1 MADPT
6 APSLIPPLIP
16 VAIEDE
22 MRQAYLDYSM
32 SVIVGR
38 ALPDV
43 RDGLMPV
50 HRRFLYAMFEQGM
63 LHNKRYSKCA
73 GTVGEVLKKYHPHG
87 DASVYDAMVRLAQ
100 EWNLRALLVDGQGN
114 FGSIDGDS
122 AAAYRYTEARLTKLA
137 EAMLADIDKDTVDFG
152 PNFDDSTTEPLVLP
166 TRFPNLLVNGSA
178 GIAVGMATNIPPHN
192 LGEVIES
199 CVHLIDHPEAQ
210 LRDLMDPKIGGTL
223 PGGIQGPD
231 FPTGGLLMGV
241 GPVRALYET
250 GRAILKLRA
259 KVDVETD
266 KKTGRETIVVLE
278 VPYQVNKARAIQAIA
293 ELVKDKRLEGISDLR
308 DESSREGIRGVVETK
323 RDAVVG
329 VVLNN
334 LYQHSSLFQDS
345 FGATLLAIDRGQ
357 PRTLGLKAIL
367 ERFIAH
373 RRDVVTRRTRYDL
386 RKAKERE
393 HILAGYKIALD
404 HIDEIIA
411 VIKASANRETA
422 SLQLQ
427 SLFALS
433 EIQAK
438 AILEMQLQRLTGLE
452 KEKIMNELAEVQ
464 ALITRLSAILSSEQL
479 LLTVIKDE
487 LREVQKDFAD
497 PRRTEIVGAVEDL
510 SDEDLIAVEDMVVTF
525 SHSGYVKRNPV
536 SLYRAQRRGGRGKAG
551 AAQVDEDFIEQ
562 IFVASTHAYVLIFTS
577 KGRVFWLKVHNL
589 PQAGRNARGKAI
601 VNLVQLAADEKIAAL
616 LPVKELKAKEKDED
630 DAEPAAE
637 EPAAAEPAAADS
649 AAEPA
654 SGEGEVSPESEAA
667 KIAQSAL
674 QIASGPY
681 LIFVTQNGLIK
692 RTKLAAFAR
701 PRAAG
706 LKALSIE
713 DNDSLVS
720 VLFGKGDEDVLI
732 GTAQGMTIRF
742 EQKEARAM
750 GRTAFGV
757 KGITLEAG
765 DIVVGAELAHPG
777 ATLLTITENG
787 YGKRST
793 IEDYRLT
800 HRGGKGVIDIKTG
813 GRNGLVVAM
822 LQVTDADELML
833 ITNKGMLIRTR
844 VADISII
851 GRNTQGVRL
860 MDLTQEAEKVV
871 GATRA
876 PEEREAD
883 AAAAVAQDQADA
895 EDDGDGNEGNGS
907 GGSGSGGPPE
917 GAGT

>member
-1 MADPT
+1 MADII
-6 APSLIPPLIP
+6 APPPPQSLIP

-43 RDGLMPV
+43 RDGLKPV
-50 HRRFLYAMFEQGM
+50 HRRILYAMFEQGM

-137 EAMLADIDKDTVDFG
+137 EMMLADIDKDTVDFG

-166 TRFPNLLVNGSA
+166 TRFPNLLINGSA

-192 LGEVIES
+192 LGETIES
-199 CVHLIDHPEAQ
+199 CVYLIDHPDAA
-210 LRDLMDPKIGGTL
+210 LRDLLDPKIGGTL

-241 GPVRALYET
+241 GPIRALYET

-259 KVDVETD
+259 KVEVETD
-266 KKTGRETIVVLE
+266 KKTGRESIVVLE
-278 VPYQVNKARAIQAIA
+278 VPYQVNKARAIQGIA
-293 ELVKDKRLEGISDLR
+293 DMVKEKKIEGISDLR
-308 DESSREGIRGVVETK
+308 DESSREGIRAVVETK
-323 RDAVVG
+323 RDAVTG

-345 FGATLLAIDRGQ
+345 FGATMLSIDAGQ
-357 PRTLGLKAIL
+357 PRTFNIKAML
-367 ERFIAH
+367 ERFVAH
-373 RRDVVTRRTRYDL
+373 RRDVVTRRTRYLL

-393 HILAGYKIALD
+393 HILLGYKIALD
-404 HIDEIIA
+404 HIDQIIA
-411 VIKASANRETA
+411 VIKASANREVA
-422 SLQLQ
+422 STQLQ

-452 KEKIMNELAEVQ
+452 KEKIINELADIQ
-464 ALITRLSAILSSEQL
+464 LLITRLSAILSSEAVML
-479 LLTVIKDE
+479 GVIKDE
-487 LREVQKDFAD
+487 LREVQSEFSD
-497 PRRTEIVGAVEDL
+497 PRRTEIVGAAEDL
-510 SDEDLIAVEDMVVTF
+510 SDEDLIADEDMVVTF
-525 SHSGYVKRNPV
+525 SHTGYVKRNPV

-551 AAQVDEDFIEQ
+551 AQSTDEDFIEQ
-562 IFVASTHAYVLIFTS
+562 IFVASTHAYLLIFTN
-577 KGRVFWLKVHNL
+577 KGRVFWLKVHAL
-589 PQAGRNARGKAI
+589 PQAGRSARGKAI
-601 VNLVQLAADEKIAAL
+601 VNLLALAPDEKIAAL
-616 LPVKELKAKEKDED
+616 LPIKQLRGKEAEAVLAQQAQLDEEKEAPAQALLED
-630 DAEPAAE
+630 AALVAEAPAEA
-637 EPAAAEPAAADS
+637 
-649 AAEPA
+649 
-654 SGEGEVSPESEAA
+654 EGEAPEVDSPESEAA
-667 KIAQSAL
+667 RVATAAL
-674 QIASGPY
+674 QIAGGPY
-681 LIFVTQNGLIK
+681 LIFVTQKGLIK
-692 RTKLAAFAR
+692 RTRLAAFAR

-713 DNDSLVS
+713 DADSLVT
-720 VLFGKGDEDVLI
+720 VLHAKGDEDVLI
-732 GTAQGMTIRF
+732 GTAQGMAIRF

-750 GRTAFGV
+750 GRTAYGV
-757 KGITLEAG
+757 KGITLEAS
-765 DIVVGAELAHPG
+765 DLVVGAELAHPG

-787 YGKRST
+787 YGKRT
-793 IEDYRLT
+793 ALEEYRRT
-800 HRGGKGVIDIKTG
+800 HRGGKGIIDIKTSD
-813 GRNGLVVAM
+813 RNGLVVAM

-844 VADISII
+844 VADVSVI

-860 MDLTQEAEKVV
+860 MDLQQEGEKVV

-876 PEEREAD
+876 PEDREAD
-883 AAAAVAQDQADA
+883 AAAAVAADLA
-895 EDDGDGNEGNGS
+895 GGEDDD
-907 GGSGSGGPPE
+907 GGPP
-917 GAGT
+917 GGDA

>member
-1 MADPT
+1 MAE
-6 APSLIPPLIP
+6 AISRSLVP

-43 RDGLMPV
+43 RDGLKPV
-50 HRRFLYAMFEQGM
+50 HRRILYAMFEQGM

-114 FGSIDGDS
+114 FGSIDGDP
-122 AAAYRYTEARLTKLA
+122 AAAYRYTEARLTRLA
-137 EAMLADIDKDTVDFG
+137 EYLLANIDKETVDFG

-192 LGEVIES
+192 LGETIES
-199 CVHLIDHPEAQ
+199 CIHLIDHPEAE
-210 LRDLMDPKIGGTL
+210 LRELLDPKIGGTL
-223 PGGIQGPD
+223 MGGIQGPD
-231 FPTGGLLMGV
+231 FPTGGILMGV
-241 GPVRALYET
+241 GPIRALYET
-250 GRAILKLRA
+250 GRAILRLRA
-259 KVDVETD
+259 KVEVEID
-266 KKTGRETIVVLE
+266 KKTEREKIVVLE
-278 VPYQVNKARAIQAIA
+278 VPYQVNKARSLQGIA
-293 ELVKDKRLEGISDLR
+293 EMVKEKKIEGISDLR
-308 DESSREGIRGVVETK
+308 DESSREGIRAVVETK
-323 RDAVVG
+323 RDAITG

-345 FGATLLAIDRGQ
+345 FGATMLAIDRGQ
-357 PRTLGLKAIL
+357 PRTLGLKALL

-373 RRDVVTRRTRYDL
+373 RRDVVVRRTRYEL

-393 HILAGYKIALD
+393 HILLGYKIALD

-411 VIKASANRETA
+411 LIKASKTREEA
-422 SLQLQ
+422 SAKLQ
-427 SLFALS
+427 SFYALS

-452 KEKIMNELAEVQ
+452 KEKIMQELAEVQ
-464 ALITRLSAILSSEQL
+464 ALITRLTAILSSEQL
-479 LLTVIKDE
+479 LLDVIKTE
-487 LREVQKDFAD
+487 LREVKELFAD
-497 PRRTEIVGAVEDL
+497 PRRTEIQGAATDL
-510 SDEDLIAVEDMVVTF
+510 SDEDLIAEEDMVVTF
-525 SHSGYVKRNPV
+525 SHQGYVKRNPV

-551 AAQVDEDFIEQ
+551 AAQSDEDFVEQ

-577 KGRVFWLKVHNL
+577 KGRLFWLKVHEL
-589 PQAGRNARGKAI
+589 PQAGRAARGKAI
-601 VNLVQLAADEKIAAL
+601 VNLVQLAPDEKIAAL
-616 LPVKELKAKEKDED
+616 LPIKDLKAKEKDDGDSDPPE
-630 DAEPAAE
+630 AEAAE
-637 EPAAAEPAAADS
+637 APAVPAEEGGTEELTPEEAEAARV
-649 AAEPA
+649 A
-654 SGEGEVSPESEAA
+654 SGAVQVAA
-667 KIAQSAL
+667 
-674 QIASGPY
+674 GPY
-681 LIFVTQNGLIK
+681 IVFVTQNGLVK
-692 RTKLAAFAR
+692 RTKLSAYAR
-701 PRAAG
+701 PRPSG

-713 DNDSLVS
+713 ENDALIGVMHA
-720 VLFGKGDEDVLI
+720 KGDEDIII
-732 GTAQGMTIRF
+732 GTATGMAIRF
-742 EQKEARAM
+742 DQKEARAM

-765 DIVVGAELAHPG
+765 DMVVGAELSKPG
-777 ATLLTITENG
+777 TTLLTVTENG
-787 YGKRST
+787 YGKRT
-793 IEDYRLT
+793 AVEEYRLT
-800 HRGGKGVIDIKTG
+800 HRGGKGVIDIKTSE
-813 GRNGLVVAM
+813 RNGIVVAM
-822 LQVTDADELML
+822 LQVTDADEVML

-860 MDLTQEAEKVV
+860 MGMQQEGEKVV

-883 AAAAVAQDQADA
+883 AAAAVQADQEGG
-895 EDDGDGNEGNGS
+895 EDDD
-907 GGSGSGGPPE
+907 GGPPDGE
-917 GAGT
+917 G